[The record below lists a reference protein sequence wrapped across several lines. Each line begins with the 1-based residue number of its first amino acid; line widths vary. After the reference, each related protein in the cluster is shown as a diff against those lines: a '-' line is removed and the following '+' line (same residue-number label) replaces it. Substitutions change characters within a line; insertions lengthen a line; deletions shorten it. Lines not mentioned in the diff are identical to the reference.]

1 MEKDKIR
8 KKSNKKLNNQLRH
21 KADRSTKVE
30 GVLATKIQQ
39 SIERAKFVQTTR
51 KAGWDQI
58 NRTLTISASA
68 SDKEKKLAV
77 EQAEED
83 MDREAEDQYV
93 KDFYGDSEANMTDDV
108 GVPEKPTTDVLEKL
122 KSTNRFALL
131 ETEDE

>member
-58 NRTLTISASA
+58 NRTLTISSSA

>member
-58 NRTLTISASA
+58 NRTLTISSSA

-83 MDREAEDQYV
+83 MDRQAEDQYV